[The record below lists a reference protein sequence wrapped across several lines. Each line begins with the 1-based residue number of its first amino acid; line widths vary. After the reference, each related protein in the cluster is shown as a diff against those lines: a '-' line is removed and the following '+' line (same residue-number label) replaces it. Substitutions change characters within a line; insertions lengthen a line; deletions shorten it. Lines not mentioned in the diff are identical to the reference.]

1 MVNRLRK
8 MFKSEKGFTLVEL
21 LAVIVILGIIAAIAV
36 PSIAGIIGG
45 AKEDAQRANAMQ
57 MIEAARLAQASG
69 LEFDQVDTGNQDG
82 YTLDT
87 LIDNGYLEE
96 FDNPE
101 SNGGYD
107 LEDSFVKI
115 NGNGFRVTLEDS
127 SDKIVADIDNKTIK
141 QLQEKNKETD

>member
-1 MVNRLRK
+1 MVNKLRK
-8 MFKSEKGFTLVEL
+8 MLRNEKGFTLVEL

-57 MIEAARLAQASG
+57 MIEASRLAQASG
-69 LEFDQVDTGNQDG
+69 LEFDQVDAGNQDG
-82 YTLDT
+82 YTLET

-101 SNGGYD
+101 GAGYD
-107 LEDSFVKI
+107 LQESFVKI
-115 NGNGFRVTLEDS
+115 NGNGYRVTLEDS
-127 SDKIVADIDNKTIK
+127 SNQIVAEIDNKTIK
-141 QLQEKNKETD
+141 QLQEKNKD